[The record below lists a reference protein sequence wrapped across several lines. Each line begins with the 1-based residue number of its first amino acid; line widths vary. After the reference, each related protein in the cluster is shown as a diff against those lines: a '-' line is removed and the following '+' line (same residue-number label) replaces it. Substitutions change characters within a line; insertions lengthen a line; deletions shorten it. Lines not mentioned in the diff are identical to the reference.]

1 MTWLTALLLV
11 AIVVVIVAVTG
22 IQPSGGRR
30 VANTHLMAVARVVLA
45 VMVLVVAWFMYH
57 AR

>member
-11 AIVVVIVAVTG
+11 AIVVAIVAVTG
-22 IQPSGGRR
+22 LQPSGGRR
-30 VANTHLMAVARVVLA
+30 VANTSLMTVARAVLV
-45 VMVLVVAWFMYH
+45 VMVLVVAWFVYH